1 MFQEPQGS
9 EGEGESLCSGN
20 QDSFYTEVLISPRD
34 TSSLRV
40 ECVCV
45 RSMWWLFVCP
55 LVFKLLFYFMFLM
68 SRLLKVCVCV
78 CVCVCES

>member
-20 QDSFYTEVLISPRD
+20 QDSFYTEVLISRRD

-45 RSMWWLFVCP
+45 CEEHVVVIRVS
-55 LVFKLLFYFMFLM
+55 
-68 SRLLKVCVCV
+68 SCV
-78 CVCVCES
+78 